1 MTISEICLIVLVE
14 SELRSAFGYLPE
26 QDSRRQSVWTW
37 TFSKW
42 MNSRWTS
49 GLSITQQRS
58 ENSDNS
64 LRFIRQKIIQRK
76 TLPHSAI
83 SRLNSFFTRLKNF
96 LILELLRLSNLFSQQ
111 IQTHCYDVLNIP
123 FLMNHKRPHRL
134 WLIDL
139 GVLKWPQIDPEFD
152 HLLLKILL
160 GIKFEIF
167 SQRNFRLSTFKVS
180 VFRLFKLSNLPN
192 EMLFFMFSN
201 P

>member
-1 MTISEICLIVLVE
+1 
-14 SELRSAFGYLPE
+14 
-26 QDSRRQSVWTW
+26 
-37 TFSKW
+37 

-111 IQTHCYDVLNIP
+111 IQTHCYDVLNIL

-192 EMLFFMFSN
+192 EMLFFMFLN

>member
-1 MTISEICLIVLVE
+1 
-14 SELRSAFGYLPE
+14 
-26 QDSRRQSVWTW
+26 
-37 TFSKW
+37 

-83 SRLNSFFTRLKNF
+83 SRLNSFLTRLKNF

-152 HLLLKILL
+152 HLLLKIYLESNSRYSAN
-160 GIKFEIF
+160 EIF
-167 SQRNFRLSTFKVS
+167 GYPRLKCRFSGYLNFLICQMKCYFSCFRILRFKK
-180 VFRLFKLSNLPN
+180 RDLFWPHFIKKRTCSSLT
-192 EMLFFMFSN
+192 EHTYFFLAWCS
-201 P
+201 PSLLLRIS